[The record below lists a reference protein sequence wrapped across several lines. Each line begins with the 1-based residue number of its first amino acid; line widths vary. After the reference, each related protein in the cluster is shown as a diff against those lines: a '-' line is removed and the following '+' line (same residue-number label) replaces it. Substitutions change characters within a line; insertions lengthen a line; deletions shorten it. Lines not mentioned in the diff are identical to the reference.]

1 MRILDIR
8 VPQMGEG
15 LREVL
20 ILKLV
25 KKAGEFVRRDEVI
38 YVMESDK
45 ALVEVESP
53 YEGILKEWLVD
64 EAHAV
69 PVGAP
74 IARIESASATEEDIS
89 CAETADEAA
98 ASRCNSAW
106 DGARAFVPPRT
117 RAYCKSLGIREDEI
131 PLIRSASGT
140 LMPADVDRYR
150 AQKPEASSAG
160 PISAAARPAFCD
172 RSVPPRQRVLNFR
185 MMRSVQATAGT
196 VKRQLDWQEL
206 KHAMRA
212 LRRTH
217 PGVRATEFEAFA
229 YAVARATMEHPEF
242 RSMLLKDDII
252 REFEHLE
259 LGLAVQQPTGELATA
274 VVPEADRLDFASF
287 VAVVQHRVRRA
298 FTGEDQV
305 SERVT
310 LHIDYVARLHIT
322 DGVPIL
328 IAPAVAVVFLCAP
341 TGPAENRRANLGVTF
356 DHRLINGGR
365 AAKFLAA
372 IVEQIRGF
380 ACVGG
385 KAVGPGASHRP
396 S

>member
-150 AQKPEASSAG
+150 AQKPEASSAA
-160 PISAAARPAFCD
+160 PISSAARPC
-172 RSVPPRQRVLNFR
+172 
-185 MMRSVQATAGT
+185 
-196 VKRQLDWQEL
+196 
-206 KHAMRA
+206 
-212 LRRTH
+212 
-217 PGVRATEFEAFA
+217 
-229 YAVARATMEHPEF
+229 
-242 RSMLLKDDII
+242 
-252 REFEHLE
+252 
-259 LGLAVQQPTGELATA
+259 
-274 VVPEADRLDFASF
+274 
-287 VAVVQHRVRRA
+287 
-298 FTGEDQV
+298 
-305 SERVT
+305 
-310 LHIDYVARLHIT
+310 
-322 DGVPIL
+322 
-328 IAPAVAVVFLCAP
+328 FL
-341 TGPAENRRANLGVTF
+341 
-356 DHRLINGGR
+356 
-365 AAKFLAA
+365 
-372 IVEQIRGF
+372 
-380 ACVGG
+380 
-385 KAVGPGASHRP
+385 
-396 S
+396 